1 MAVQTGEMA
10 IRYNPDG
17 SVAQKSKPRE
27 VREFNG
33 ISYIMEEAIR
43 GDYAL
48 IKAHKADKFGNC
60 QTKAVAHYRKLYL
73 PSRSKQ
79 FQRRH
84 GPER

>member
-1 MAVQTGEMA
+1 MT

-17 SVAQKSKPRE
+17 SVAQKSTPRE

-48 IKAHKADKFGNC
+48 IKAWKADK
-60 QTKAVAHYRKLYL
+60 
-73 PSRSKQ
+73 
-79 FQRRH
+79 H
-84 GPER
+84 GIIHL

>member
-1 MAVQTGEMA
+1 MA

-17 SVAQKSKPRE
+17 TVAQKSTPRE

-48 IKAHKADKFGNC
+48 IKAWKADK
-60 QTKAVAHYRKLYL
+60 
-73 PSRSKQ
+73 
-79 FQRRH
+79 H
-84 GPER
+84 GIIPLSLAYNR